1 LLFFTFPVCVAFG
14 IFLLMTVELIPI
26 VLDTVIRP
34 MNKSRSRKILI
45 NFEFFIDEDQ
55 YFYIYLIHEIVL
67 MLIGMFTVLATGTLS
82 LAFLSHCCA
91 TSKIAR

>member
-1 LLFFTFPVCVAFG
+1 
-14 IFLLMTVELIPI
+14 MTVELIPI

-67 MLIGMFTVLATGTLS
+67 MLIGMFTILATGTLS
-82 LAFLSHCCA
+82 FTLVRHCCA
-91 TSKIAR
+91 TFKIAR

>member
-1 LLFFTFPVCVAFG
+1 M
-14 IFLLMTVELIPI
+14 FLVITVELIPI
-26 VLDTVIRP
+26 VLNTVIYCP
-34 MNKSRSRKILI
+34 MNKSRPRKVII
-45 NFEFFIDEDQ
+45 DFEFFIDEDQ

-91 TSKIAR
+91 TSKITR